1 MREWEKKMSK
11 ATRMPPEKEPDLKV
25 FAPVNPNLEV
35 LGNYEGDL
43 GDHYWNKWEKNPYRK
58 EKGSFIKHEE
68 VRKVAEEMKF
78 REERKVEEIA
88 VMLEHGANLG
98 IEGEGRWPS
107 QEKNNKSV
115 YLFGERVA
123 DALQTGVKDGIL
135 YGPLRR
141 EELPW
146 EPKVSPM
153 TVRVKP
159 NGNARI
165 IMDLSAPHGRS
176 SLFSKSGDGG
186 I

>member
-1 MREWEKKMSK
+1 MAPEQEPKKKTFVPS
-11 ATRMPPEKEPDLKV
+11 
-25 FAPVNPNLEV
+25 NPR
-35 LGNYEGDL
+35 LGTLRSYEGDL
-43 GDHYWNKWEKNPYRK
+43 GEEYWSRWERNPYRK

-68 VRKVAEEMKF
+68 LRKVAEEMKYK
-78 REERKVEEIA
+78 EVRKVEEIA

-107 QEKNNKSV
+107 EEKNNKSV
-115 YLFGERVA
+115 YEYGQRVA

-135 YGPLRR
+135 YGPLKR

-153 TVRVKP
+153 TVRLKP

-165 IMDLSAPHGRS
+165 ILDLSAPHGPKLGEGVACS
-176 SLFSKSGDGG
+176 PNQGMENYEEFEPVT
-186 I
+186 